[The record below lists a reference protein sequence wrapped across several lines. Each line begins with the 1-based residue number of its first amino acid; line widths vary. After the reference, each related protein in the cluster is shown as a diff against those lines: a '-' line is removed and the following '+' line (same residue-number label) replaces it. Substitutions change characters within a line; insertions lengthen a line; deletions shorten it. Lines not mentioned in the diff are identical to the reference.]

1 MKNTLYITLILL
13 LLPLVGYAQKF
24 EGDWKGELDINTSI
38 KLNIILHIKNSN
50 GLWSTTL
57 DSPDQGAMGIPMK
70 NTTVNNDSIQIEEP
84 SLGIKI
90 VGTINDNKLNSK
102 FTQGSFE
109 QLIKFKQLSREDA
122 EKAKDLQRPQT
133 PKAPFPYDVKEVNF
147 SNKSAGVS
155 LAGTLTTPKSINNKK
170 APAILLIAG
179 SGPLDRDETIMG
191 HKLFAIM
198 ADYFTRKGYVVLRYD
213 KRGVNKSEGKMQNI
227 TSLDL
232 AEDAEAALEF
242 LRKQNYVDKNNIGL
256 IGHSEGGMIAAMIAK
271 KDKGL
276 NYIVSMAGPGLSGYE
291 LLQEQFGYSMPELE
305 TYIKDILSYTY
316 NTDRAEINVEDAL
329 ATTKYEFA
337 DANQKMM
344 LEQLAKNM
352 TSPWFI
358 YFIKYNPCNDYKEV
372 KIPVLAINGGKDKQ
386 VFATSNIKKLKS
398 CMKNRG
404 ILTTKIYDN
413 LNHLFQNCDTGH
425 PNEYSLIEETIDI
438 NVLDDIS
445 EWIIKKHF

>member
-1 MKNTLYITLILL
+1 MKNTLYIILILL
-13 LLPLVGYAQKF
+13 LLPSVGHAQKF
-24 EGDWKGELDINTSI
+24 EGDWKGILEINTST
-38 KLNIILHIKNSN
+38 KLNIILHIKKSN
-50 GLWSTTL
+50 GDWNTTL
-57 DSPDQGAMGIPMK
+57 DSPQQGAMGIPMK
-70 NTTVNNDSIQIEEP
+70 STTVKNDSILIEEP
-84 SLGIKI
+84 SLGIKM
-90 VGTINDNKLNSK
+90 VGTVEGNSFNVK
-102 FTQGSFE
+102 FSQGIFE
-109 QLIKFKQLSREDA
+109 QQVYFKQLSKGEVSKNEELKRS
-122 EKAKDLQRPQT
+122 QT
-133 PKAPFPYDVKEVNF
+133 PKAPFPYDVKEVSF
-147 SNKSAGVS
+147 SNKSAGVN
-155 LAGTLTTPKSINNKK
+155 LAGTLTAPKSINNKK

-191 HKLFAIM
+191 HKLFAII
-198 ADYFTRKGYVVLRYD
+198 ADYFTRKGYIVLRYD
-213 KRGVNKSEGKMQNI
+213 KRGVNKSEGKMQNL
-227 TSLDL
+227 TSYDL
-232 AEDAEAALEF
+232 AEDAETALEY
-242 LRKQNYVDKNNIGL
+242 LKKQHDVDKKNIGI
-256 IGHSEGGMIAAMIAK
+256 IGHSEGGMIAAMLAK

-329 ATTKYEFA
+329 ATTKYEFT

-358 YFIKYNPCNDYKEV
+358 TFIKHNPCDDYNEI
-372 KIPVLAINGGKDKQ
+372 KIPVLAINGAKDRQ
-386 VFATSNIKKLKS
+386 VFAASNINKLKS

-425 PNEYSLIEETIDI
+425 PNEYSFIEETIDI